1 MLFLYY
7 ILFIL
12 YTCCKLNK
20 LCCIIFLS
28 YFRKIVLEKMTGPT
42 IQMTGL
48 EPQQQQQQ
56 SKLSLRHKNY
66 LKKNQIKNISVLE
79 LLCAIIQ
86 CYLAYIILH
95 IFHTF
100 VYYFIRDFY
109 FMIFIA
115 VCMICIKIMYHKLIL
130 F

>member
-1 MLFLYY
+1 M
-7 ILFIL
+7 
-12 YTCCKLNK
+12 
-20 LCCIIFLS
+20 
-28 YFRKIVLEKMTGPT
+28 LEKMTGPT